1 MIKTNFFLAVLL
13 ISTSTYA
20 EVISVNSAGSCR
32 ELETGS
38 QKVVAISTLLSSSR
52 VEHNYTLVKVG
63 SAEFQVFLNYDFDFD
78 KGYKLNGAKNLAE
91 VGALYRDNIQACF
104 DDYNDRLQDEHGRM
118 LRLNVYRSHH
128 ASKIATPKAVKIR
141 VSWTENDPKFRAHS
155 KHYNSE
161 INCHTLIHEG
171 FHLTGLVDEYEETAM
186 KTMFRKKP
194 KYNRRALGPD
204 SSVMRAPW
212 ELDNLDYAQV
222 IFSAQVNAILYPNC
236 SAKNSK
242 YYTCG
247 VMAYKTG
254 SKKIPEYCQSEDW
267 VKVDI

>member
-1 MIKTNFFLAVLL
+1 MIKTNFLFAVLL
-13 ISTSTYA
+13 VSTSAYA
-20 EVISVNSAGSCR
+20 EVISVKSSGSCR
-32 ELETGS
+32 ELNIGS
-38 QKVVAISTLLSSSR
+38 QKVVSISTLQSSSR
-52 VEHNYTLVKVG
+52 VEHNYTLVRAGK
-63 SAEFQVFLNYDFDFD
+63 SEFHVYLNYDFDFD
-78 KGYKLNGAKNLAE
+78 KGYKLESSKNIAE
-91 VGALYRDNIQACF
+91 AGVLFREKIQACF
-104 DDYNDRLQDEHGRM
+104 DDYNDRLQDEYGRM
-118 LRLNVYRSHH
+118 IRLNVYRSHH
-128 ASKIATPKAVKIR
+128 ASKIATPKAVKIKL
-141 VSWTENDPKFRAHS
+141 SWTDENSTFRAHS
-155 KHYNSE
+155 KHYNSA

-186 KTMFRKKP
+186 KTMIRKKP
-194 KYNRRALGPD
+194 KFNRRALGPD

-212 ELDNLDYAQV
+212 ELDNLQYEHV
-222 IFSAQVNAILYPNC
+222 IFSAQVNTILYPNC

>member
-1 MIKTNFFLAVLL
+1 VEIFLIRCEQL
-13 ISTSTYA
+13 
-20 EVISVNSAGSCR
+20 
-32 ELETGS
+32 
-38 QKVVAISTLLSSSR
+38 
-52 VEHNYTLVKVG
+52 H
-63 SAEFQVFLNYDFDFD
+63 FQ
-78 KGYKLNGAKNLAE
+78 KGYKLNGAKDIAE
-91 VGALYRDNIQACF
+91 VGSLFRDDIQACF
-104 DDYNDRLQDEHGRM
+104 DDYNDRLQDEYGRKI
-118 LRLNVYRSHH
+118 RFNVFRAHH
-128 ASKIATPKAVKIR
+128 ASKISTPKAVKIK
-141 VSWTENDPKFRAHS
+141 VSWTENDSKFRAHS

-171 FHLTGLVDEYEETAM
+171 LHLTGLVDEYEETAM

-194 KYNRRALGPD
+194 KFNRRALGPE

-212 ELDNLDYAQV
+212 ELDNLDYAHV
-222 IFSAQVNAILYPNC
+222 LFSGQVNAILYPNC

-254 SKKIPEYCQSEDW
+254 KKEIPEYCQSEDW